1 MSPEMRREAGFSL
14 IEMMVAI
21 FILGMVMAG
30 VYVGLNNIQSSSV
43 GAAERVINLDE
54 GRVLMDTLSKDFR
67 TATRRTDTSNPL
79 ESASWQSATFYARLN
94 TPGQPVLV
102 QIALDSEGRL
112 EEMITDPVCQ
122 VSITPCPVDEWEY
135 PGPARTR
142 IVGRWVDKTVPV
154 FTYYTVD
161 PDNGDP
167 VPVRL
172 DPSNPAPLTTLEL
185 AQVRAVQISL
195 KIRRS
200 PNIGATPTTLENWV
214 RLPNIY

>member
-1 MSPEMRREAGFSL
+1 MNTPVGRQAGFSL

-30 VYVGLNNIQSSSV
+30 VYVALNNIQTSSV

-67 TATRRTDTSNPL
+67 TATRRSDTSNPL

-102 QIALDSEGRL
+102 QIALDAEGRL
-112 EEMITDPVCQ
+112 EEKITDPECQ
-122 VSITPCPVDEWEY
+122 VTITPCPVDEWEY

-154 FTYYTVD
+154 FTYYGVD
-161 PDNGDP
+161 PDDGSAIPLRADP
-167 VPVRL
+167 T
-172 DPSNPAPLTTLEL
+172 DPTPLTSTEL
-185 AQVRAVQISL
+185 AQVRAVEIEL